1 MLSPENLGRS
11 VKSGARILAKPPDL
25 SDKSWRFACQH
36 ACQHCD
42 NSQVELYGLRRYGPA
57 MTLRGRFIPE
67 QELALFLDVDG
78 TLLEIAATP
87 DAVRVPAALRNT
99 LELASQRERGALA
112 LISGRTLASLDEL
125 FAPTAFPAAGQHGL
139 ERRNFAGEIWR
150 AAVNQDALEV
160 ARTRLQELQTLHR
173 GLLLE
178 DKHRALALHYR
189 HAPNL
194 ARMLYD
200 EVSLLQQ
207 QLAPHLQLKPGK
219 CVLELLPSGYSKR
232 TAIEAFMREAPF
244 SGRIPVFVGD
254 DVTDEDGFAA
264 VNDLGGY
271 SIRVGES
278 DNTTARFTFSSVSA
292 VIGWLRERNLTYP
305 RTSV

>member
-1 MLSPENLGRS
+1 
-11 VKSGARILAKPPDL
+11 
-25 SDKSWRFACQH
+25 
-36 ACQHCD
+36 
-42 NSQVELYGLRRYGPA
+42 
-57 MTLRGRFIPE
+57 MTLRGRFIPD

-99 LELASQRERGALA
+99 LELAAQREQGALA
-112 LISGRTLASLDEL
+112 LISGRTLTSLDEL

-139 ERRNFAGEIWR
+139 ERRNFAGDVWR
-150 AAVNQDALEV
+150 APVNQEVLDV
-160 ARTRLQELQTLHR
+160 ARARLQELQAAHS

-178 DKHRALALHYR
+178 DKHSALALHYR
-189 HAPNL
+189 HAPAL
-194 ARMLYD
+194 AAMLYD
-200 EVSLLQQ
+200 EVSFLQQ

-232 TAIEAFMREAPF
+232 TAIEAFMREPPF
-244 SGRIPVFVGD
+244 AGRIPVFVGD

-278 DNTTARFTFSSVSA
+278 NSTAARYIFSNVSA
-292 VIGWLRERNLTYP
+292 VIHWLRERNLTQP
-305 RTSV
+305 RSNV

>member
-1 MLSPENLGRS
+1 M
-11 VKSGARILAKPPDL
+11 
-25 SDKSWRFACQH
+25 
-36 ACQHCD
+36 
-42 NSQVELYGLRRYGPA
+42 
-57 MTLRGRFIPE
+57 RGRFIPE
-67 QELALFLDVDG
+67 QDLALFLDVDG

-99 LELASQRERGALA
+99 LELATQREQGALA
-112 LISGRTLASLDEL
+112 LISGRSLASLDEL

-139 ERRNFAGEIWR
+139 ERRNVAGDVWR
-150 AAVNQDALEV
+150 ADVKQDALNV
-160 ARTRLQELQTLHR
+160 ARLRLQDLQSAHR

-178 DKHRALALHYR
+178 DKHLALALHYR
-189 HAPNL
+189 HAPDL
-194 ARMLYD
+194 AGMLHD

-219 CVLELLPSGYSKR
+219 CVLELMPSGYSKR
-232 TAIEAFMREAPF
+232 TAIEAFMREVPF
-244 SGRIPVFVGD
+244 AGRIPVFVGD

-278 DNTTARFTFSSVSA
+278 DSTVARFTFSNVSA

-305 RTSV
+305 RSSL